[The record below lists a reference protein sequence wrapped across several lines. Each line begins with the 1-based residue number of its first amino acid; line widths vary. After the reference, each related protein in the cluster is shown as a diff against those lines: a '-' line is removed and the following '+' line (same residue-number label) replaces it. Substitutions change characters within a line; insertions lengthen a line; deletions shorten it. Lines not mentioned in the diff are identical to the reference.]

1 MHQITRRFAPPAVW
15 LTWPNRW
22 DIVASALVFGMLAL
36 IIVVAQEMR
45 APMAAL
51 GEAPITLDPAN
62 LPSYALRT
70 TARMFAALAASLVFT
85 FIVGTLA
92 AKNRRAETILIPLLD
107 ILQSV
112 PVLGYLSFTVLLFLS
127 LFPGSVLGAELAAIF
142 AIFTSQVWNMTFS
155 LYQSLRTVPKDLREA
170 ARSFHLSGWQ
180 RFWRIEVPFAMPS
193 LVWNMMMSMSG
204 GWFFVV
210 ASEAIAVG
218 THAIA
223 LPGIGSYVALAIAE
237 RNLAAVGWAL
247 GAMLIVIGLYDQLV
261 FRPLVAWS
269 DKFRLGEAADTE
281 VSRDWVLTL
290 FRRTRLLRSAS
301 VPLRRLVRDTAMQRL
316 EFRASKVSIPFE
328 MRTRATD
335 LLYYSILGALGL
347 AGAWLTISV
356 VSKINASE
364 VLYVVMLGLFTLMRV
379 AILTAL
385 ALAVWI
391 PVGVLV
397 GLRPR
402 LAERLQPAV
411 QFLAA
416 FPANLL
422 FPVAV
427 VGIVRLGLDPDI
439 WLSPLMLIGAQW
451 YILFN
456 VIAGARVVPN
466 DLLETARSL
475 HVQGWLWWRKVMLP
489 AILPYA
495 ITGALTAWGGAWNA
509 SIVAEAVRWGD
520 VRLVA
525 QGLGAYIATNTVAGD
540 YPRITLGVIIMC
552 LFVVVL
558 NRLLWRPLY
567 NTAERRFRLR

>member
-552 LFVVVL
+552 LFVIVL